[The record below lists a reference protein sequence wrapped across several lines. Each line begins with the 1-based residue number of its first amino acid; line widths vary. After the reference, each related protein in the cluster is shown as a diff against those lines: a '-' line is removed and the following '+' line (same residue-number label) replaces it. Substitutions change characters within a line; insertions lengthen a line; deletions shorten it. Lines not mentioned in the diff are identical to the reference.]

1 MACGQKIFRALRTW
15 VPERR
20 HGRRPEGS
28 DPAVP
33 QRHRTTR
40 RAAGAPIVPRVAAPS
55 ARLRV
60 SSGSNDGNVYYFIGF
75 VNLCV
80 SIKGVAQLCDDSDGG
95 VPALLCAS
103 DHSVPI
109 TSAPT
114 IGVTLERAND
124 GNGSRR
130 RAASDSTSASL
141 PMRPGE
147 TPRRTARGAVGARDT
162 TTPTQRFHVRQRR
175 PARPL
180 VSR

>member
-40 RAAGAPIVPRVAAPS
+40 RAAGAPFVPRVAAPS

-60 SSGSNDGNVYYFIGF
+60 SSGSNDGNVYYVIGS

-80 SIKGVAQLCDDSDGG
+80 SIKGVAQSCNE
-95 VPALLCAS
+95 
-103 DHSVPI
+103 I

-114 IGVTLERAND
+114 IGVTLERAKD

-147 TPRRTARGAVGARDT
+147 PPRRTARGAVGARDT
-162 TTPTQRFHVRQRR
+162 TTPTQRFHIRQRR